1 MLSLLELCLVAVP
14 PCTGIL
20 PATPTG
26 RHGHSVSA
34 TPSSFKHEQMTRLA
48 IFYKMKDPFQKCLII
63 YIYIYIYI
71 IIYIYSFPKS
81 EWSRW
86 SRHSKLPVK
95 TCQASGNSCP
105 PKYPEPGV
113 LCPEHLIAWLLHAF
127 TVCFR
132 DMRHPIRAYS
142 FIISHAVKSLE
153 DVKFIIVYSRLFK
166 IELDEYD
173 YDCQ

>member
-48 IFYKMKDPFQKCLII
+48 IFYKMKDPN
-63 YIYIYIYI
+63 
-71 IIYIYSFPKS
+71 YIYSFPKS

-153 DVKFIIVYSRLFK
+153 DVKFIIVYSRLLK